1 MTPRGRR
8 AGATGAGRVRR
19 RAAPDRRLGGSGC
32 PNRTGRPPTAGGR
45 RRVSS
50 RTMRP
55 RWASRK
61 CVRWSPSVARH
72 ARTYSPRRCRQ
83 DPEGRRIPRRRSRV
97 LLPREPRERLG
108 RRHTRLSCRRRSPGG
123 ESRRPK
129 RSRRQRRAATP
140 AALDPG
146 APAAQTPVPPQ
157 HRRSGR
163 RTHGPHGGIVWYK
176 HCVPQAFNR

>member
-55 RWASRK
+55 RWASSE
-61 CVRWSPSVARH
+61 VRAPVVQCRPPREDVLAAKMSAGSRGSADPSSPVPRPPAARAPRPPSH
-72 ARTYSPRRCRQ
+72 AAVVSTS
-83 DPEGRRIPRRRSRV
+83 IPRWRV
-97 LLPREPRERLG
+97 PKTETVTPSA
-108 RRHTRLSCRRRSPGG
+108 TCRDT
-123 ESRRPK
+123 RRPGPGSTRGSDS
-129 RSRRQRRAATP
+129 RSSSASAQRAQDSRAAWR
-140 AALDPG
+140 
-146 APAAQTPVPPQ
+146 
-157 HRRSGR
+157 HR
-163 RTHGPHGGIVWYK
+163 V
-176 HCVPQAFNR
+176 V